1 MFPVSI
7 IISFN
12 SCWNWGSE
20 KFKDLSEVTELL
32 EWVAGIW
39 TQVLSMT
46 VWCSWM
52 KRCTTSEGYS
62 TLKNQLPLW
71 QNPKW
76 VLPTT
81 PKTTMEFALKKKK
94 VCLCGENSSVFE
106 KNKSAEKKKKRK
118 EISVPFLAF
127 FLHLFYS
134 FFSLSLCAFFCLFLM
149 QGRINSP
156 KWRWQWWWWLGQAYG
171 RLAYFFKGLLWASG
185 SRMIQD
191 WYLDLNFLYHRK

>member
-106 KNKSAEKKKKRK
+106 KNKSAEKKKKKKRNQR
-118 EISVPFLAF
+118 SLSCLLPSSFLQ
-127 FLHLFYS
+127 FLFP
-134 FFSLSLCAFFCLFLM
+134 LSLCFFLSLPDA
-149 QGRINSP
+149 GE
-156 KWRWQWWWWLGQAYG
+156 
-171 RLAYFFKGLLWASG
+171 
-185 SRMIQD
+185 D
-191 WYLDLNFLYHRK
+191 